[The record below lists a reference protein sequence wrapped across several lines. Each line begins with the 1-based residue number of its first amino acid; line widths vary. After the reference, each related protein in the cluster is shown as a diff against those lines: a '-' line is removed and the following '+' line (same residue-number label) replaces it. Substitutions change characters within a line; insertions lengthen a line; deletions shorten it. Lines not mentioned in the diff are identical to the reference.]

1 MTVPY
6 IKNTTERYK
15 RLGYEPY
22 RWHYAE
28 EAPPW
33 TPLATSLSKARVG
46 LLCTAGAYSVG
57 QLAYHYKDDSSIRA
71 LPTSTPDASLRFAH
85 VTENFLVDARRDPQ
99 CLVPTAALRRL
110 ANEGVIGDLAEDFIS
125 CMGGVYSQ
133 RRVREQLAPV
143 LLEAFKARDVDV
155 VLLVPMCP
163 VCHQSACILAR
174 HLEANGIPT
183 MCLGS
188 ALDIFAAGRPPRA
201 TFVDYPLGHSA
212 GKAFD
217 REDQY
222 AIVRAALLGFAAASP
237 GEVIVLP
244 NRWSESDQWKE
255 KDAAP
260 DRGDAR
266 QPRDETPRF
275 QLPADRDAAIASGAL
290 TALAESGSA

>member
-6 IKNTTERYK
+6 MKNTAERYT

-22 RWHYAE
+22 RWFHADN
-28 EAPPW
+28 APPFV
-33 TPLATSLSKARVG
+33 PLAKPLAQARIG
-46 LLCTAGAYSVG
+46 MLCTSGAYAVG
-57 QLAYHYKDDSSIRA
+57 QVAYHYKDDSTLRA
-71 LPTSTPDASLRFAH
+71 IPSETPDAALRFAH

-110 ANEGVIGDLAEDFIS
+110 KAEGVIGGLADTFRS

-133 RRVREQLAPV
+133 RRVREQLAPA
-143 LLEAFKARDVDV
+143 LLAAFRAQQVDA

-163 VCHQSACILAR
+163 ICHQSACILSR
-174 HLEANGIPT
+174 HLEAHGIPT

-188 ALDIFAAGRPPRA
+188 ALDIFSAGRPPRA

-217 REDQY
+217 RDDQY
-222 AIVRAALLGFAAASP
+222 AIVRAAMLGFTTMTQP
-237 GEVIVLP
+237 GEIAWLP
-244 NRWSESDQWKE
+244 NRWSEFDDWKQQ
-255 KDAAP
+255 DASPA
-260 DRGDAR
+260 RGDSR

-290 TALAESGSA
+290 AA

>member
-6 IKNTTERYK
+6 MKNTAERYK

-22 RWHYAE
+22 RWFHADS
-28 EAPPW
+28 APPFA
-33 TPLATSLSKARVG
+33 PLARPLSSARLG
-46 LLCTAGAYSVG
+46 LLCTSGAYALG
-57 QLAYHYKDDSSIRA
+57 QVAYHYKDDSSLREIA
-71 LPTSTPDASLRFAH
+71 SSTPDESLRFAH

-99 CLVPTAALRRL
+99 CLVPTAALKRL
-110 ANEGVIGDLAEDFIS
+110 AAEGVIGGLAETFFS

-133 RRVREQLAPV
+133 RRVREQLAPA
-143 LLEAFKARDVDV
+143 LLDAFRAQKVDA

-163 VCHQSACILAR
+163 VCHQSACIVAR
-174 HLEANGIPT
+174 LLEAHGIPT

-188 ALDIFAAGRPPRA
+188 AHDILSAGRPPRA
-201 TFVDYPLGHSA
+201 TFVDDPLGHSA

-222 AIVRAALLGFAAASP
+222 GIVRAAVLGLASGKP
-237 GEVIVLP
+237 GEIAALP
-244 NRWSESDQWKE
+244 NRWSETDDWKQ

-260 DRGDAR
+260 DRGDTR

-290 TALAESGSA
+290 AA